1 VRCARCGN
9 DNPAT
14 NRFCGM
20 CGATLLPAP
29 TPAAPP
35 PRDLV
40 RETVP
45 ESLPPATVSL
55 PRPPVR
61 TPTEVPPISG
71 HSFLGLNQPS
81 SSESARAA
89 SLGRGSQLERSSGS
103 LDYLLED
110 EEAPR
115 GGGAGKIFVILML
128 IVLALGF
135 AYYRWHD
142 QLSAL
147 VEGTKK
153 AVVAEPPAPDAGQ
166 TPATP
171 TLSPDS
177 AASSG
182 STTPA
187 PQNTSPPA
195 GDSSAPAAAAP
206 PPAGTNPRG
215 TQPPASGDSA
225 TSAAPQPATG
235 ANPPAQ
241 AQPAEANNESDGVS
255 AANSDESADPNTET
269 AAPAPVRSAKPH
281 SIPKPTAATPADSVA
296 EAEKFIYGRG
306 GVRQDCD
313 RGLRTLRP
321 AAEQANPNAMISLGA
336 LYSTGVCTPRD
347 LPTAYRWFARALRK
361 APDNQPLQENLQRLW
376 SQMTQPEKQLAIKLS
391 Q

>member
-35 PRDLV
+35 PRDMV

-45 ESLPPATVSL
+45 ESLPPQSVSV

-81 SSESARAA
+81 SAESARGA

-110 EEAPR
+110 EEDPR
-115 GGGAGKIFVILML
+115 GGAGKIFLILML

-147 VEGTKK
+147 VAGAKK
-153 AVVAEPPAPDAGQ
+153 AVVAEQPAPDAAQ
-166 TPATP
+166 TPQTP
-171 TLSPDS
+171 TSSPDS
-177 AASSG
+177 AASGG

-187 PQNTSPPA
+187 PQNANPPG
-195 GDSSAPAAAAP
+195 GDSSTPAAAVS
-206 PPAGTNPRG
+206 AGTEPRG
-215 TQPPASGDSA
+215 TQPPAAGDSA
-225 TSAAPQPATG
+225 ASAATQPATD
-235 ANPPAQ
+235 ANLPAQ
-241 AQPAEANNESDGVS
+241 AKPAEAKNDSDGAA
-255 AANSDESADPNTET
+255 AANGDEGADPDTET

-296 EAEKFIYGRG
+296 EAEKYIYGRG
-306 GVRQDCD
+306 GARQDCD
-313 RGLRTLRP
+313 RGLRALRP

-361 APDNQPLQENLQRLW
+361 APDNQPLQ
-376 SQMTQPEKQLAIKLS
+376 
-391 Q
+391 